1 VAADPRAGRALWPAV
16 AAKGGPEA
24 AHSLSQGLHDGR
36 HAIPTRPMPPKTT
49 APSSALTVRDL
60 LSRLTYAGACRLLG
74 PRGEELLRAGGALD
88 LGVDSITLGRDR
100 LRGDL
105 GRAVVTVTRAED
117 EAGKLRC
124 SCSTCDSACE
134 HVGAVLSLV
143 LEEKSALGLAEL
155 PPERVPAEALSEEEL
170 LRTAIEER
178 EERARTERMLVRSE
192 DPGRPWTDYAVTNK
206 ASGKTYRVALRG
218 TERGEA
224 YCSCPDFRK
233 NGLGLCKHVI
243 HVTRKVRKRF
253 TAAKLRRRYRRRHLA
268 VPVRYGDVAEL
279 RLLRP
284 ESLEP
289 EIERIVRPIDGRAI
303 EDEQDLVKRLRRI
316 ERLGHD
322 VVVYPDAEEEL
333 QARLFR
339 RRVAGLVSEIRRDPA
354 RHPLRKDLLAAELL
368 PYQLDGIAFAVG
380 AGRAVLADDMGLG
393 KTIQG
398 IGVAELLARVAGIR
412 RVLVVTP
419 ASLKAQWRAEIGRF
433 SGRPVRLV
441 LGGAA
446 DRAHQYESE
455 RFFTICNYEQVLRDV
470 LAIERV
476 PWDLIVLDEG
486 QRIKNWE
493 AKTSAVIKGL
503 RSRFALVLT
512 GTPLENRLEELHS
525 VVEFVDERRLGPQ
538 YRFHHRHRVVN
549 ERGRVLGYKNLSDLR
564 SRLAPMLL
572 RRTRAEVLDQLP
584 PRKTEVVRIEPTEE
598 QLDLHGAH
606 MRVVS
611 SIVNKPYI
619 SEMDLLRL
627 RKALLSC
634 RLSANGTFLV
644 DRKTPGFSSKMQR
657 LEELLDELFP
667 WGGGG
672 EHKAVLFTEW
682 TRMLDAIEPVLARRG
697 LGFARL
703 DGKVPQR
710 KRQSLV
716 RSFHDDASCRLFLTT
731 NAGATG
737 LNLQC
742 ADTVLNVDLPWN
754 PAVLEQRIAR
764 AHRMGQKRKVQVY
777 LLVTEGT
784 IEEGLLSTLS
794 AKHDLFMAALDP
806 DSDVDAVDLVSG
818 AEELKR
824 RLEVLLGRSPDAA
837 VDESMSRKGVREGTR
852 IAEQRRLA
860 AAGGEL
866 LSSAF
871 RFLGEIL
878 PPAPASTATR
888 VTEER
893 LRERLRACAEQG
905 SNGEVELR
913 VSLPAEALDG
923 LAATLARILER

>member
-1 VAADPRAGRALWPAV
+1 
-16 AAKGGPEA
+16 
-24 AHSLSQGLHDGR
+24 
-36 HAIPTRPMPPKTT
+36 MPPTTT
-49 APSSALTVRDL
+49 APSRALTLRDL
-60 LSRLTYAGACRLLG
+60 LSRLTYDGAGRILG

-88 LGVDSITLGRDR
+88 LGIESMNLGQAR
-100 LRGDL
+100 LQADL
-105 GRAVVTVTRAED
+105 PGVVVAVVRSED
-117 EAGKLRC
+117 RAGKLRC
-124 SCSTCDSACE
+124 SCSICDVACE

-143 LEEKSALGLAEL
+143 MEEKTALGLAEP
-155 PPERVPAEALSEEEL
+155 PPERIPAEALSEEEL
-170 LRTAIEER
+170 VRRAIEER
-178 EERARTERMLVRSE
+178 EERARTERMVVRSE
-192 DPGRPWTDYAVTNK
+192 DPARLWTDYAVMNK

-218 TERGEA
+218 MERGEA

-233 NGLGLCKHVI
+233 NGLGTCKHVL
-243 HVTRKVRKRF
+243 HVLRKVKRRF
-253 TAAKLRRRYRRRHLA
+253 PAAKLRRPYRRRHLA
-268 VPVRYGDVAEL
+268 VHVRYGDVAEL

-284 ESLEP
+284 KSLEP
-289 EIERIVRPIDGRAI
+289 ELERIVRPIDRRAI

-322 VVVYPDAEEEL
+322 VIVYPDAEEEL

-339 RRVAGLVSEIRRDPA
+339 KSVADLVAEIRKDPA
-354 RHPLRKDLLAAELL
+354 QHPLRRELLLGELL

-412 RVLVVTP
+412 RVLVVAP
-419 ASLKAQWRAEIGRF
+419 ASLKAQWRAEIERF
-433 SGRPVRLV
+433 SGRPARLV

-446 DRAHQYESE
+446 ERARQYEKES
-455 RFFTICNYEQVLRDV
+455 FFTICNYEQVLRDI

-493 AKTSAVIKGL
+493 AKTSRVIKGL
-503 RSRFALVLT
+503 SSPFALVLT

-538 YRFHHRHRVVN
+538 YRFHHRHRVVD

-564 SRLAPMLL
+564 SRLEPVLL
-572 RRTRAEVLDQLP
+572 RRTRSEVLTQLP
-584 PRKTEVVRIEPTEE
+584 PRTTEIVRIEPTEE

-627 RKALLSC
+627 RKALLCC

-644 DRKTPGFSSKMQR
+644 DRKTPGFSSKMER
-657 LEELLDELFP
+657 LEALLDELFSGN
-667 WGGGG
+667 GGDGR
-672 EHKAVLFTEW
+672 KAVLFSEW
-682 TRMLDAIEPVLARRG
+682 TRMLDAVEPVLARRG

-716 RSFHDDASCRLFLTT
+716 ETFHADPGCRLFLTT

-742 ADTVLNVDLPWN
+742 ADTVINVDLPWN

-764 AHRMGQKRKVQVY
+764 AHRMGQKRKVQIY

-784 IEEGLLSTLS
+784 IEESLLSTLS

-824 RLEVLLGRSPDAA
+824 RLEVLLGRRPDAA
-837 VDESMSRKGVREGTR
+837 VDESLLRGGEHQGTAL
-852 IAEQRRLA
+852 AERRRLA

-866 LSSAF
+866 LTSAL

-878 PPAPASTATR
+878 PGTPESPATR
-888 VTEER
+888 LAEER
-893 LRERLRACAEQG
+893 LRERLRACTEEG
-905 SNGEVELR
+905 PSGELELR
-913 VSLPAEALDG
+913 VTLPPAALDG
-923 LAATLARILER
+923 LATTLARILERGR

>member
-1 VAADPRAGRALWPAV
+1 
-16 AAKGGPEA
+16 
-24 AHSLSQGLHDGR
+24 
-36 HAIPTRPMPPKTT
+36 MPKTT
-49 APSSALTVRDL
+49 APSRALTLRDL
-60 LSRLTYAGACRLLG
+60 LSRLDYDGACRLLG
-74 PRGEELLRAGGALD
+74 PRGNELLRAGGALD
-88 LGVDSITLGRDR
+88 LGLESLRLDRER
-100 LRGDL
+100 LRAELPG
-105 GRAVVTVTRAED
+105 AVVTVSRSEGR
-117 EAGKLRC
+117 AGKLLG
-124 SCSTCDSACE
+124 SCSACEVACE

-143 LEEKSALGLAEL
+143 LEEKTALGLAEL
-155 PPERVPAEALSEEEL
+155 PPERVPAEALSEQEL
-170 LRTAIEER
+170 VRQALEER
-178 EERARTERMLVRSE
+178 DERARTERMTVRAE
-192 DPGRPWTDYAVTNK
+192 DPSRPWTDYAVTNK

-218 TERGEA
+218 RERGEA

-233 NGLGLCKHVI
+233 NGLGTCKHVI
-243 HVTRKVRKRF
+243 HVLRKVTRRF
-253 TAAKLRRRYRRRHLA
+253 PAAKLRRPYTRRHLA
-268 VPVRYGDVAEL
+268 VHVRYGEQAEL

-284 ESLEP
+284 DKLEP
-289 EIERIVRPIDGRAI
+289 ELERIVRPIDGRAI
-303 EDEQDLVKRLRRI
+303 ADETDLVRRLRRI

-339 RRVAGLVSEIRRDPA
+339 GQVASLVDEIRCDPA
-354 RHPLRKDLLAAELL
+354 RHPLRKELLAAELL

-412 RVLVVTP
+412 RVLVVAP
-419 ASLKAQWRAEIGRF
+419 ASLKAQWRAEVARF

-441 LGGAA
+441 LGSAA
-446 DRAHQYESE
+446 ERARQYEDE
-455 RFFTICNYEQVLRDV
+455 CFFTICNYEQVLRDV

-538 YRFHHRHRVVN
+538 YRFHHRHRVVD
-549 ERGRVLGYKNLSDLR
+549 ERGRVLGYKNLADLR
-564 SRLAPMLL
+564 AKLAPVLL
-572 RRTRAEVLDQLP
+572 RRTRADVLDQLP
-584 PRKTEVVRIEPTEE
+584 PRTTEIVRIEPTQE
-598 QLDLHGAH
+598 QIDLHGAH

-634 RLSANGTFLV
+634 RMSANGTFLV
-644 DRKTPGFSSKMQR
+644 DRQTPGFSSKMER
-657 LEELLDELFP
+657 LEEILGDLFP
-667 WGGGG
+667 ENGGDGR
-672 EHKAVLFTEW
+672 KVVLFSEW
-682 TRMLDAIEPVLARRG
+682 TRMLDAIEPLLAKRG
-697 LGFARL
+697 LGFVRL
-703 DGKVPQR
+703 DGKVPQK

-716 RSFHDDASCRLFLTT
+716 KRFHTDPRCRLFLAT
-731 NAGATG
+731 NAGSVG

-784 IEEGLLSTLS
+784 IEESLLSTLS
-794 AKHDLFMAALDP
+794 AKHDLFLAALDS

-824 RLEVLLGRSPDAA
+824 RLEVLLGRRPDAP
-837 VDESMSRKGVREGTR
+837 VDESLAREEERESAGL
-852 IAEQRRLA
+852 AERRRLA

-866 LSSAF
+866 LTSAF

-878 PPAPASTATR
+878 PATSESAAKR
-888 VTEER
+888 VAQER
-893 LRERLRACAEQG
+893 LRERLRACTEQG
-905 SNGEVELR
+905 SNGEVDLR
-913 VSLPAEALDG
+913 VTLPPGALDG
-923 LAATLARILER
+923 LAATLARILEAGR

>member
-1 VAADPRAGRALWPAV
+1 
-16 AAKGGPEA
+16 
-24 AHSLSQGLHDGR
+24 
-36 HAIPTRPMPPKTT
+36 
-49 APSSALTVRDL
+49 
-60 LSRLTYAGACRLLG
+60 
-74 PRGEELLRAGGALD
+74 
-88 LGVDSITLGRDR
+88 
-100 LRGDL
+100 
-105 GRAVVTVTRAED
+105 
-117 EAGKLRC
+117 
-124 SCSTCDSACE
+124 
-134 HVGAVLSLV
+134 VLSLV
-143 LEEKSALGLAEL
+143 LEEKTALGLAA
-155 PPERVPAEALSEEEL
+155 PPAEHSPAEALSEEEL
-170 LRTAIEER
+170 VER
-178 EERARTERMLVRSE
+178 ALSERQERARTERMAVRAG
-192 DPGRPWTDYAVTNK
+192 DPARPWTDYAVTNK

-233 NGLGLCKHVI
+233 NGLGTCKHVLQ
-243 HVTRKVRKRF
+243 VLRKVRGRF
-253 TAAKLRRRYRRRHLA
+253 SSAQLGRPYRRRHIALH
-268 VPVRYGDVAEL
+268 VRYGEVVEL

-284 ESLEP
+284 ERLQP
-289 EIERIVRPIDGRAI
+289 ELERIVRPIQGKAI
-303 EDEQDLVKRLRRI
+303 DDEQDLVQRLRRI

-322 VVVYPDAEEEL
+322 VVVYPDADEEL

-339 RRVAGLVSEIRRDPA
+339 KHVADLVAEIRRDPA
-354 RHPLRKDLLAAELL
+354 RHPLRRELLAVELL

-398 IGVAELLARVAGIR
+398 VGTAELLARVAGIR

-419 ASLKAQWRAEIGRF
+419 ATLKAQWRAEIGRF
-433 SGRPVRLV
+433 CARPVRLV
-441 LGGAA
+441 LGSAA
-446 DRAHQYESE
+446 ERARQYESE
-455 RFFTICNYEQVLRDV
+455 CFFTVCNYEQVLRDV

-493 AKTSAVIKGL
+493 AKTSTVVKGL
-503 RSRFALVLT
+503 RSRFALVLS

-538 YRFHHRHRVVN
+538 YRFHHRHRVVD
-549 ERGRVLGYKNLSDLR
+549 ERGRVLGYKNLADLR
-564 SRLAPMLL
+564 ARIAPVLL
-572 RRTRAEVLDQLP
+572 RRTRADVLDQLP
-584 PRKTEVVRIEPTEE
+584 PRTTEVVRIEPTEE

-611 SIVNKPYI
+611 SIVNKPFI

-644 DRKTPGFSSKMQR
+644 DRKLPGFSSKMAR
-657 LEELLDELFP
+657 LEELLDELFAGNGE
-667 WGGGG
+667 GGR
-672 EHKAVLFTEW
+672 KAVLFSEW
-682 TRMLDAIEPVLARRG
+682 TRMLDAVEPLLESRG
-697 LGFARL
+697 LEFVRL
-703 DGKVPQR
+703 DGKVPQK

-716 RSFHDDASCRLFLTT
+716 EAFHSDPRCRLFLTT
-731 NAGATG
+731 NAGSTG
-737 LNLQC
+737 LNLQA

-784 IEEGLLSTLS
+784 IEESLLSTLS
-794 AKHDLFMAALDP
+794 AKHDLFLAALDP
-806 DSDVDAVDLVSG
+806 DSEVDALDLVSG

-824 RLEVLLGRSPDAA
+824 RLEVLLGRRPDAP
-837 VDESMSRKGVREGTR
+837 VDESLARVSELRATDL
-852 IAEQRRLA
+852 AERRRLA

-878 PPAPASTATR
+878 PAAPDSDTQRAA
-888 VTEER
+888 EER
-893 LRERLRACAEQG
+893 LRERLRACTEPG
-905 SNGEVELR
+905 PNGKVELR
-913 VSLPAEALDG
+913 VALPPEALDG
-923 LAATLARILER
+923 LAATLARLLERGR

>member
-1 VAADPRAGRALWPAV
+1 
-16 AAKGGPEA
+16 
-24 AHSLSQGLHDGR
+24 
-36 HAIPTRPMPPKTT
+36 MPPKTT
-49 APSSALTVRDL
+49 APSSTLTLRDL
-60 LSRLTYAGACRLLG
+60 LSQLTYAGACRLLG

-88 LGVDSITLGRDR
+88 LGVDSIALGRDR

-105 GRAVVTVTRAED
+105 RRAVVTVTKAED
-117 EAGKLRC
+117 RAGRLRC
-124 SCSTCDSACE
+124 SCSTCDAACE

-143 LEEKSALGLAEL
+143 LEEKTALGLAEL

-170 LRTAIEER
+170 LRRALEER
-178 EERARTERMLVRSE
+178 EERARTERMVVRSE
-192 DPGRPWTDYAVTNK
+192 DPGRPWADYAVTNK

-218 TERGEA
+218 SKRGEA

-233 NGLGLCKHVI
+233 NGLGTCKHVM
-243 HVTRKVRKRF
+243 HVLRKVRKRF
-253 TAAKLRRRYRRRHLA
+253 PAVRLRRPYRRRHLA
-268 VPVRYGDVAEL
+268 VHVRYGDVAEL

-284 ESLEP
+284 KSIDAEL
-289 EIERIVRPIDGRAI
+289 ERILRPIDGKAI

-316 ERLGHD
+316 ERLGHE

-339 RRVAGLVSEIRRDPA
+339 KRVADLVAAIRRDPA
-354 RHPLRKDLLAAELL
+354 RHPLRKELLAAELL

-398 IGVAELLARVAGIR
+398 IGVAELLGRVAGIR
-412 RVLVVTP
+412 RVLVVAP
-419 ASLKAQWRAEIGRF
+419 ASLKAQWRAEIERF
-433 SGRPVRLV
+433 SGRSVRLV

-446 DRAHQYESE
+446 QRARQYENE
-455 RFFTICNYEQVLRDV
+455 CFFTICNYEQVLRDV
-470 LAIERV
+470 LAIEHV

-503 RSRFALVLT
+503 RSPFALVLS

-538 YRFHHRHRVVN
+538 YRFHHHHRVVD
-549 ERGRVLGYKNLSDLR
+549 ERGRVLGYKNLADLR
-564 SRLAPMLL
+564 ARLAPVLL
-572 RRTRAEVLDQLP
+572 RRTRAEVLGELP
-584 PRKTEVVRIEPTEE
+584 PRTTEIVRIEPTEE
-598 QLDLHGAH
+598 QVDLHVAH

-627 RKALLSC
+627 RKALLCC

-644 DRKTPGFSSKMQR
+644 DGKEPGFSSKMER

-667 WGGGG
+667 RNGGNGR
-672 EHKAVLFTEW
+672 KAVLFSEW
-682 TRMLDAIEPVLARRG
+682 TRMLDKIETVLARRG
-697 LGFARL
+697 IGLARL
-703 DGKVPQR
+703 DGKVPQK

-716 RSFHDDASCRLFLTT
+716 RSFRDDTECRIFLTT
-731 NAGATG
+731 NAGSTG

-742 ADTVLNVDLPWN
+742 ADTVINVDLPWN

-764 AHRMGQKRKVQVY
+764 AHRMGQKHKVQVY

-784 IEEGLLSTLS
+784 IEESLLSTLS
-794 AKHDLFMAALDP
+794 AKHDLFLAALDP
-806 DSDVDAVDLVSG
+806 DSDVDEVDLVSG

-824 RLEVLLGRSPDAA
+824 RLEVLLGRRPDAPL
-837 VDESMSRKGVREGTR
+837 DESMSQESEREGTLLT
-852 IAEQRRLA
+852 EQRRLA

-866 LSSAF
+866 LTAAF
-871 RFLGEIL
+871 RFLGELL
-878 PPAPASTATR
+878 PAAPETPATR
-888 VTEER
+888 VAKQR
-893 LRERLRACAEQG
+893 LRERLGACADEIAD
-905 SNGEVELR
+905 GEVELR
-913 VSLPAEALDG
+913 LTLPPAALDD
-923 LAATLARILER
+923 LATTLARILDRGS